1 MQTIKNQRITESACR
16 QREARGSCKEL
27 MHNTLHFTA
36 RVALKCMIHN
46 KIHRPPAV
54 NGEPEGDEKAQPG
67 RLGFIWNPGAGDD
80 VCQFGPEAGP
90 GPEGP

>member
-1 MQTIKNQRITESACR
+1 MITESACR
-16 QREARGSCKEL
+16 QRGARSSRKEL

-54 NGEPEGDEKAQPG
+54 NGEQEGDKKSPTGKVGLYMEPRSRG
-67 RLGFIWNPGAGDD
+67 
-80 VCQFGPEAGP
+80 
-90 GPEGP
+90 